1 MVPAHPGR
9 TSHLLSRE
17 EERMKQGVAHQPL
30 IIKVTHLHLF
40 YWCLCVHCGVIHA
53 NLWDSVLLSE
63 EWQRITFLSQKSKI
77 LRKPYFHKYL
87 KMTSKW
93 SQVSLDEQFNMVNA
107 VHTHKWKWTHTG
119 INKLLHQF
127 LPTWT
132 VMGFRS
138 LSIVLTLAL
147 VILNVYSSNRV
158 WGVSTLHVPQLQKP
172 TEGFCSGT
180 LTELPRPFLCITKCS
195 GLVCEFLR
203 ARASPG
209 CQQETA
215 FCTPGQAALLLSWG
229 RTGNR
234 CLFAFLLQRPIL
246 SWSRKIC
253 EDDMAYEEL

>member
-1 MVPAHPGR
+1 MLPAHPGR

-63 EWQRITFLSQKSKI
+63 EWQRITFLPQKSKI
-77 LRKPYFHKYL
+77 LRKPFFHKYL

-93 SQVSLDEQFNMVNA
+93 SRVSLDEQYNMVNA

-132 VMGFRS
+132 IMGFRS
-138 LSIVLTLAL
+138 LSIFLTLAL
-147 VILNVYSSNRV
+147 VILNVYSSNSLRNKYTSCS
-158 WGVSTLHVPQLQKP
+158 STS
-172 TEGFCSGT
+172 EANIGFLFRLSYWAAEALPSALPSAQVIGWSASSSG
-180 LTELPRPFLCITKCS
+180 
-195 GLVCEFLR
+195 
-203 ARASPG
+203 PG
-209 CQQETA
+209 PA
-215 FCTPGQAALLLSWG
+215 QAA
-229 RTGNR
+229 
-234 CLFAFLLQRPIL
+234 
-246 SWSRKIC
+246 SRKLPS
-253 EDDMAYEEL
+253 AQHTRAGSTAPLLRKNRK